1 MNAFGTPHLA
11 AAIPIRHT
19 YDHRF
24 RQAICDRGVENVNG
38 EVDALIEDGVIRR
51 VLALVEVAYSNSIIE
66 AYWRSLK
73 HEWLFMNSLDNVRA
87 LEKLV
92 AFHVQQHNQVMP
104 HSAFRGQTPDE
115 VYFGT
120 GACVTAELTAAR
132 AGSRRE
138 RVAANRALSCSICEP
153 ESRVKSAAL
162 QLGAADS

>member
-1 MNAFGTPHLA
+1 MMTGGRGAAFRPRRRWHLAFGIWLRRSIPALLA
-11 AAIPIRHT
+11 
-19 YDHRF
+19 
-24 RQAICDRGVENVNG
+24 
-38 EVDALIEDGVIRR
+38 DG
-51 VLALVEVAYSNSIIE
+51 
-66 AYWRSLK
+66 
-73 HEWLFMNSLDNVRA
+73 WLFMNSLDNVRA

-153 ESRVKSAAL
+153 ESRVKSASV
-162 QLGAADS
+162 QLRPADY